1 MKTTFTAA
9 NDGKELYTRRWN
21 PEGEPKAAL
30 LIVHGMGEHSARY
43 SEFARFLTDN
53 NYAVFAYDHRGH
65 GYTTPDQD
73 QKGIVRA
80 QNAYQQMADDIVTV
94 QQTIRTIYPDLP
106 LFLFAHS
113 MGSFLTMRALQTP
126 NTIPAPEGVIYSGTS
141 GAVSPLLPLGIFFS
155 SLLRKIFGDDY
166 KSELLRNMI
175 FLPYN
180 NAFKPTRT
188 RHDWISRDKKA
199 IDRYVA
205 DPNCGFTPSASFLNE
220 FFKGLR
226 RTQRHEPF
234 SGPYSYPVL
243 IIAGSED
250 PISKPLDG
258 ISKLT
263 EKLKSSGIESLDRK
277 IYEGGRHEMLSEL
290 NKEDVMK
297 DIHHWLDETM
307 EKVKSKALAS

>member
-9 NDGKELYTRRWN
+9 NDGKELFTRRWD
-21 PEGEPKAAL
+21 PKGEPKAVL

-73 QKGIVRA
+73 QKGIVSA
-80 QNAYQQMADDIVTV
+80 QNTYQEMADDIVTV
-94 QQTIRTIYPDLP
+94 QKTIRKIHPDLP
-106 LFLFAHS
+106 FFFFAHS
-113 MGSFLTMRALQTP
+113 MGSFLTMRSLQTP
-126 NTIPAPEGVIYSGTS
+126 DTMPAPDGVIYSGTS

-155 SLLRKIFGDDY
+155 SFLRKIFGDEY
-166 KSELLRNMI
+166 KSEFLRNMI
-175 FLPYN
+175 FKPYN
-180 NAFKPTRT
+180 NNFKPTRT
-188 RHDWISRDKKA
+188 RHDWISRDEDA
-199 IDRYVA
+199 VDRYIA
-205 DPNCGFTPSASFLNE
+205 DPNCGFTPSVSFLNE

-250 PISKPLDG
+250 PISKPLGG

-263 EKLKSSGIESLDRK
+263 EKLRSSGIESLDRK

-290 NKEDVMK
+290 NKEDVMT

-307 EKVKSKALAS
+307 KQLKSKALAS

>member
-9 NDGKELYTRRWN
+9 NDGKELFTRRWN
-21 PEGEPKAAL
+21 PKGEPKAVL

-73 QKGIVRA
+73 QKGIVLA
-80 QNAYQQMADDIVTV
+80 QNTYQQMADDIVTV
-94 QQTIRTIYPDLP
+94 QKTIRKIHPDLP
-106 LFLFAHS
+106 FFFFAHS

-126 NTIPAPEGVIYSGTS
+126 DTMPAPDGVIYSGTS

-155 SLLRKIFGDDY
+155 SLLRKIFGDEY
-166 KSELLRNMI
+166 KSEFLRNMI
-175 FLPYN
+175 FKPYN
-180 NAFKPTRT
+180 NNFKPTRT
-188 RHDWISRDKKA
+188 RHDWISRDEDA
-199 IDRYVA
+199 VDRYIA
-205 DPNCGFTPSASFLNE
+205 DPNCGFTPSVSFLNE

-263 EKLKSSGIESLDRK
+263 EKLKSTGIESLDRK

-290 NKEDVMK
+290 NKEDVMT
-297 DIHHWLDETM
+297 DIHRWLDKTI
-307 EKVKSKALAS
+307 KQLKSKALAS